1 MNKIGML
8 FDKFKNK
15 IICAVFTVYLYI
27 CNMNTVYAAPEPDVE
42 AAKNLV
48 DPWIDAGIAI
58 VQWGAVG
65 LGIIYVGRV
74 ALSYLQATEEER
86 QRMPIWSSIKRGII
100 IVIIVE
106 SIVEIFKAFGL
117 SQ

>member
-1 MNKIGML
+1 MKRIRKTFYKYRTKLEATMIALYVNVL
-8 FDKFKNK
+8 NLDT
-15 IICAVFTVYLYI
+15 VF
-27 CNMNTVYAAPEPDVE
+27 AAPSPNVE
-42 AAKNLV
+42 AAKKLV
-48 DPWIDAGIAI
+48 NPWINAGIAI

-74 ALSYLQATEEER
+74 GLSYLQATEEER
-86 QRMPIWSSIKRGII
+86 QRMPIWSSIKRGIM

-117 SQ
+117 NQ